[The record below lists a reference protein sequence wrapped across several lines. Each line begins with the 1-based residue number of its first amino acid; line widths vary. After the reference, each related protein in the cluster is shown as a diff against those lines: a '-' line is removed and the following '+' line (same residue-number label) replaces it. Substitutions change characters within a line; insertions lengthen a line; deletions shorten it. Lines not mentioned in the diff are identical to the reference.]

1 MARRS
6 PIDLLLAPRRAAL
19 LDTLPLALEGDVT
32 AVHRARVASR
42 RLREV
47 LAPMRGLLHDG
58 AAEGA
63 RLEVRRVTRALGPV
77 RELDVAIALFD
88 ELATRHALGA
98 AARAAV
104 LRAMTRD
111 RDRAQ
116 RRMRGALTARRRERL
131 GATLADLHDA
141 AGPDAAARLLAAV
154 NARVVRRGRRVR
166 QALERA
172 GALYVPERLHQ
183 VRIAVKQLRYALE
196 VAGDLRRG
204 RPSARVTQLRRIQDL
219 LGRAHDL
226 HVLAERVRQVQS
238 AVVRMSRTT
247 AAGLGALAD
256 VLDDDCRTVH
266 AAFMSRRHGLVTLCD
281 AIEAGATP
289 RRQSVA

>member
-6 PIDLLLAPRRAAL
+6 PIATLLAPRLAAL
-19 LDTLPLALEGDVT
+19 LDTLPAAMEGDVT

-47 LAPMRGLLHDG
+47 LAPMRGLLGDG
-58 AAEGA
+58 VAEGA

-88 ELATRHALGA
+88 ELATRHALDA
-98 AARAAV
+98 AARQAV
-104 LRAMTRD
+104 VRAMTRD

-116 RRMRGALTARRRERL
+116 RQMRAALTARRRARL
-131 GATLADLHDA
+131 VDALATLHESPA
-141 AGPDAAARLLAAV
+141 PDAVALLAAV
-154 NARVVRRGRRVR
+154 RERVVRRGRRVR
-166 QALERA
+166 QALDRA

-196 VAGDLRRG
+196 VAGDLRG
-204 RPSARVTQLRRIQDL
+204 RPSARVAQLRRIQDL

-226 HVLAERVRQVQS
+226 HVLAERVRRVQ
-238 AVVRMSRTT
+238 AAMVRTSRTT
-247 AAGLGALAD
+247 AASLGRLAD
-256 VLDDDCRTVH
+256 ALDDDCRTVH
-266 AAFMSRRHGLVTLCD
+266 AAFMSRRQGLLTLCD
-281 AIEAGATP
+281 AIEATATA
-289 RRQSVA
+289 RTQSAA